1 MNRSKVVRL
10 ISQLK
15 VDRPWPSSDTVEI
28 FKRWKG
34 RVAHEPITINNL
46 VVSECFWLF
55 LIVFA
60 VFGKHM
66 DGMHPLSST
75 WFEPLRDEYRTHPGN
90 RTERKRSGPSWP
102 KADLGQ
108 TWPSLALS
116 WAEQEPTW
124 AQLGPNLRRTL
135 ASWPQLRGHLAPK
148 LGQDRPNVGNMALHE
163 PPSKQQKTL
172 EIAVKT
178 QVLRVLRWARKIGPG
193 WAQLRLGQ
201 PLKKPNLSPSCAILD
216 NWAQVGANGPGN
228 PLDGPQIEAMWCT
241 WGPSQVQS
249 GGAWNFL
256 ATASHQVGQRRHHAW
271 KHMFWR
277 FRIGPA
283 VSQCPRVEHME
294 LNLGWHCSQM
304 CPS

>member
-1 MNRSKVVRL
+1 MAIQWHCWDFEKME
-10 ISQLK
+10 
-15 VDRPWPSSDTVEI
+15 RPSRPRANNT
-28 FKRWKG
+28 
-34 RVAHEPITINNL
+34 NNL

-75 WFEPLRDEYRTHPGN
+75 WFEPLRDEYRPHPGN

-148 LGQDRPNVGNMALHE
+148 LGPRQANVGNMALHE
-163 PPSKQQKTL
+163 PPSKQQKIVGNSSENASFESVAL
-172 EIAVKT
+172 SPQNWPRLGPAWARAAPQKT
-178 QVLRVLRWARKIGPG
+178 QLEPKSRKVASATWVLRAS
-193 WAQLRLGQ
+193 AQ
-201 PLKKPNLSPSCAILD
+201 A
-216 NWAQVGANGPGN
+216 
-228 PLDGPQIEAMWCT
+228 
-241 WGPSQVQS
+241 
-249 GGAWNFL
+249 
-256 ATASHQVGQRRHHAW
+256 
-271 KHMFWR
+271 
-277 FRIGPA
+277 
-283 VSQCPRVEHME
+283 
-294 LNLGWHCSQM
+294 
-304 CPS
+304 